1 MLVYVKTRLV
11 IYVSVCQNYFVVSAA
26 SCCMFFFFFLY
37 FLLLLIS
44 IIFTSLLNS
53 FIAVGFNNIYF
64 IIYIHSGIA
73 KNQATFF
80 HRLRFLILPSNQS
93 LSRLCLSPLSPSHCH
108 SSAQISSSILTLSS
122 LPLSLVAIALSQLS
136 PDLFLTLSKSQSL
149 SRLYLSPS
157 SSSQLSLDRSSLS
170 HAHLCL
176 SPSSPSQLTLCL
188 VAVAIVWYFDL
199 FFLC

>member
-1 MLVYVKTRLV
+1 MLHV
-11 IYVSVCQNYFVVSAA
+11 
-26 SCCMFFFFFLY
+26 FFFFLY
-37 FLLLLIS
+37 FLLLLVS

-53 FIAVGFNNIYF
+53 FIVVGFNNIYF

-73 KNQATFF
+73 KNQATVF
-80 HRLRFLILPSNQS
+80 HRLRFLMLPSNQS
-93 LSRLCLSPLSPSHCH
+93 LSRLCLSPLSPSHCC
-108 SSAQISSSILTLSS
+108 SSAQISSSILTLSIT
-122 LPLSLVAIALSQLS
+122 LSLVAVALLQLS

-157 SSSQLSLDRSSLS
+157 LPSQLNPDRSSLS

-188 VAVAIVWYFDL
+188 VAVAVVGTLICFFFVNICKLIVDDDIDL
-199 FFLC
+199 KCWCVN